1 MSEFT
6 ADITRKEP
14 STKTLLDQARERP
27 DNVREE
33 LSDADPQNTTGVAAD
48 RSRAPVDQD
57 LEKGSV
63 QRAQVDKSS
72 SLKS

>member
-1 MSEFT
+1 MGANDSL
-6 ADITRKEP
+6 
-14 STKTLLDQARERP
+14 TKPHWNTEALLERARDRS

-33 LSDADPQNTTGVAAD
+33 LLDADTQNTTGVSAD

-63 QRAQVDKSS
+63 HRAQVDKSS